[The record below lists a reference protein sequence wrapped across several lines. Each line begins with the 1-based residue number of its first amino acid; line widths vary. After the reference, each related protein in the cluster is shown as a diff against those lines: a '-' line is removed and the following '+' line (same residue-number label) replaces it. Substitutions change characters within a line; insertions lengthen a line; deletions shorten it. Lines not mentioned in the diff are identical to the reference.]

1 MQSLLRRGALLALL
15 AAAAP
20 ATTLPDRTT
29 RDLLVEAERVC
40 CLSCA
45 SIEARRDPRTG
56 IVFTHVRLDLL
67 EDMKGVSPS
76 GTVELRLAG
85 GEAEGVRTVVP
96 GMPTFRLG
104 EEAILLL
111 GPPNALGHPVLLDAG
126 RGVVRL
132 RKEEDGTRILAS
144 RVTGVEDLAGKRRV
158 ALGEF
163 RTALGEVLRVAAA
176 AREGGK

>member
-1 MQSLLRRGALLALL
+1 MQPPLRRGLLLALL

-29 RDLLVEAERVC
+29 RDLLIEAERVC

-45 SIEARRDPRTG
+45 SVEARRDARTG

-67 EDMKGVSPS
+67 EDMKGVSAS

-85 GEAEGVRTVVP
+85 GEVDGVRTVVP
-96 GMPTFRLG
+96 GMPTFRAG

-111 GPPNALGHPVLLDAG
+111 GPPNALGHPVLLDAAQ
-126 RGVVRL
+126 GVVRL
-132 RKEEDGTRILAS
+132 RKEKDGTRLLAS
-144 RVTGVEDLAGKRRV
+144 RVTGVEELAGRRRV
-158 ALGEF
+158 SVGDF
-163 RTALGEVLRVAAA
+163 RSALGEVLRIAAA
-176 AREGGK
+176 AGGRPK

>member
-1 MQSLLRRGALLALL
+1 MRYHLRRGALLALI

-29 RDLLVEAERVC
+29 ADLLLEAERVC

-45 SIEARRDPRTG
+45 TVEPRRDPRTG

-67 EDMKGVSPS
+67 ENLKGPAPS
-76 GTVELRLAG
+76 STVELRLVG
-85 GEAEGVRTVVP
+85 GEADGVRTVVP
-96 GMPTFRLG
+96 GMPVFRAG

-132 RKEEDGTRILAS
+132 RKERDGTRLLAG
-144 RVTGVEDLAGKRRV
+144 RVTGVESLAGKRRV
-158 ALGEF
+158 SLADFRYALGDLLKS
-163 RTALGEVLRVAAA
+163 RGTPT
-176 AREGGK
+176 EGGK